1 MKSICFYFQ
10 VHQPFRLRNYRFF
23 DIGRNHSYFDDM
35 QNAWICRRVAEK
47 CYLPTNKLM
56 LDLIKQHG
64 GAFKISYSISGVA
77 LDQFER
83 YTPEVIDSFKELAK
97 TGCVEFLA
105 ETYTHSLSSLKSKQE
120 FISQVKIHSSK
131 IEQLFGQK
139 PKVFRNTELIYSDA
153 IGEMVSEMGF
163 KAQLSEGA
171 KHILGWRSPNYAYQ
185 HPSNNGL
192 KLLLKNFQL
201 SDDIAFRF
209 SQHTWDGYPVTAEK
223 YVDWL
228 NSVDSPECINLFMD
242 YETFGEHQWKETGIF
257 EFLKHLPSRVFSH
270 SDYTFNT
277 PSELADNLNPVDKV
291 YVPYPMS
298 WADEERD
305 LTAWLGNDL
314 QDDAFD
320 QIYAFEEKVRKIDDL
335 NFWIDWRYLQTSD
348 HFYYMCT
355 KWFSD
360 GDVHKY
366 FNHYDSPYDAY
377 MNYTNVLSDFRIRLD
392 EALDISLLPKLEH
405 MKFEKKEEEP
415 SEKSNLK
422 KTASKKTLTTKATT
436 KKSAAIEKT
445 TKTKKTKSDK

>member
-35 QNAWICRRVAEK
+35 QNRWLCRRVADK

-56 LDLIKQHG
+56 LDLIKEHK
-64 GAFKISYSISGVA
+64 GAFKISYSISGTA

-83 YTPEVIDSFKELAK
+83 FTPEVIDSFRELAK

-120 FISQVKIHSSK
+120 FISQVKIHSHR
-131 IEQLFGQK
+131 IEQLFGVK
-139 PKVFRNTELIYSDA
+139 PRVFRNTELIYSDA
-153 IGEMVSEMGF
+153 IGEMVAEMGF

-171 KHILGWRSPNYAYQ
+171 KHVLGWRSSNYAYS
-185 HPSNNGL
+185 HPNNNL

-209 SQHTWDGYPVTAEK
+209 SQQSWDGFPLTTEK

-228 NSVDSPECINLFMD
+228 NEIDNPECINLFMD

-257 EFLKHLPSRVFSH
+257 EFLRHLPSRVFSH
-270 SDYTFNT
+270 SNFTFNT
-277 PSELADNLNPVDKV
+277 PSELADTLNPVDKV

-314 QDDAFD
+314 QDDAFE
-320 QIYAFEEKVRKIDDL
+320 QIYEFEEKVRKIDDL

-366 FNHYDSPYDAY
+366 FNHYNSPYDAY
-377 MNYTNVLSDFRIRLD
+377 MNYANVLSDFRIRLD
-392 EALDISLLPKLEH
+392 EACDISYLPTKEQ
-405 MKFEKKEEEP
+405 MQPEKKEEKP
-415 SEKSNLK
+415 K
-422 KTASKKTLTTKATT
+422 KVAAKKATT
-436 KKSAAIEKT
+436 KKTPATKTTTKTAEKKTKT
-445 TKTKKTKSDK
+445 TKSAK